1 VTAPGPLSGLLV
13 ADFSRV
19 LAGPLATM
27 TLGDLGA
34 DVIKVERPDVG
45 DDTRGWGPPFAADGQ
60 ATYFLSVNRNKR
72 SLAVDLSTV
81 EGQAAA
87 LELALEADIL
97 VENFPPGTMERF
109 GLGYEQLNSSRLIYA
124 SVTGFG
130 RDSRQPGY
138 DFLIQAVGGLMS
150 ITGPSD
156 GEPTKVGVALVDVL
170 AGQQLT
176 SGILAA
182 LYARERTGRG
192 QRVEVSLLGSLLAGL
207 VNQAS
212 GLLNAGVVPGR
223 MGNRHPSITPYE
235 TLPAQDGPFAVA
247 VGNQAQFERFCA
259 ALGLTGALGE
269 APGATTVDARG
280 DTPAEARAD
289 PPGAPHAEA
298 RANLP
303 NATPADAR
311 GDTPGATPAEARADP
326 PGAAPAGARGDTPGA
341 TPADA
346 RGDATAE
353 TYADPPGYAPATVR
367 VDPRFRDN
375 AARVANRD
383 VLIRA
388 IEAVTTTRPA
398 QHWIDVL
405 TAAKV
410 PCGPVNDLAQAFDL
424 AERLGLDPVVEL
436 GDTKT
441 VASPIRLSDTPVS
454 YRLPPPALP
463 KPG

>member
-1 VTAPGPLSGLLV
+1 
-13 ADFSRV
+13 
-19 LAGPLATM
+19 
-27 TLGDLGA
+27 
-34 DVIKVERPDVG
+34 
-45 DDTRGWGPPFAADGQ
+45 
-60 ATYFLSVNRNKR
+60 
-72 SLAVDLSTV
+72 
-81 EGQAAA
+81 
-87 LELALEADIL
+87 
-97 VENFPPGTMERF
+97 
-109 GLGYEQLNSSRLIYA
+109 
-124 SVTGFG
+124 
-130 RDSRQPGY
+130 
-138 DFLIQAVGGLMS
+138 
-150 ITGPSD
+150 
-156 GEPTKVGVALVDVL
+156 
-170 AGQQLT
+170 
-176 SGILAA
+176 
-182 LYARERTGRG
+182 
-192 QRVEVSLLGSLLAGL
+192 
-207 VNQAS
+207 
-212 GLLNAGVVPGR
+212 
-223 MGNRHPSITPYE
+223 
-235 TLPAQDGPFAVA
+235 

-289 PPGAPHAEA
+289 PPGA
-298 RANLP
+298 
-303 NATPADAR
+303 
-311 GDTPGATPAEARADP
+311 
-326 PGAAPAGARGDTPGA
+326 APAGARGDTPGA
-341 TPADA
+341 RPADA

-353 TYADPPGYAPATVR
+353 TYADLPGYAPATVR

-463 KPG
+463 NLADVWKLLGREPQVEVVRGERVRLHVHQVDLHVLERHLGQGERWRRVGGERQLERDRRQAGDQLQLADQLGGEELDVAGEREPVAGRLEELGTARGVHLERRVGHRGHGELQHPYRASRTVGVLGRQLDDPVEVQPMHLLRGGEHQR

>member
-1 VTAPGPLSGLLV
+1 
-13 ADFSRV
+13 
-19 LAGPLATM
+19 M
-27 TLGDLGA
+27 
-34 DVIKVERPDVG
+34 
-45 DDTRGWGPPFAADGQ
+45 
-60 ATYFLSVNRNKR
+60 
-72 SLAVDLSTV
+72 
-81 EGQAAA
+81 
-87 LELALEADIL
+87 
-97 VENFPPGTMERF
+97 
-109 GLGYEQLNSSRLIYA
+109 
-124 SVTGFG
+124 
-130 RDSRQPGY
+130 
-138 DFLIQAVGGLMS
+138 
-150 ITGPSD
+150 
-156 GEPTKVGVALVDVL
+156 
-170 AGQQLT
+170 
-176 SGILAA
+176 
-182 LYARERTGRG
+182 
-192 QRVEVSLLGSLLAGL
+192 SLLGSLLAGL

-235 TLPAQDGPFAVA
+235 TLHAQDGPFAVA

-289 PPGAPHAEA
+289 PPGAPPAEA

-303 NATPADAR
+303 DATTAD
-311 GDTPGATPAEARADP
+311 
-326 PGAAPAGARGDTPGA
+326 ARGDTPGA

-353 TYADPPGYAPATVR
+353 TYADLPGYAPATVR
-367 VDPRFRDN
+367 VDPRFRNN